1 MILCCR
7 GRWACPPRW
16 QRREIRRSCG
26 GDWFSW
32 KESECW
38 PQEIRE
44 NSWVRPLNT
53 LLIIQSHTVDRI
65 KLGFWHSS
73 VGNKVAVTHFSWS
86 SILIQDLKE
95 IYLVE
100 VAATVDKKKL
110 PNDWT
115 KSGGTKVRFKIN
127 GSARLLQL
135 FRSFRPRVVMLLDL
149 CKNVSDSSKRRRR
162 TVPQPSNRLN
172 SAFTLSLT
180 QTAPCGCELFGFLPN
195 SIAYSVWQRRRRRSE
210 NLHADL
216 FSLKETRPSWTL
228 RNFDIQL
235 FAWARIWRA
244 SYPTMWSSGQMLV
257 KLFC

>member
-73 VGNKVAVTHFSWS
+73 VGNKVSVTHFSWL
-86 SILIQDLKE
+86 SIFIQDLKE